1 MKTYIW
7 SVPVR
12 FFHWFL
18 AIGFTAAYILS
29 DFENLLP
36 WHMAFGAFVGCL
48 LFFRILF
55 GFFGPKYIRFFD
67 FPLGVNQQIAFV
79 KNFFSNPKT
88 YGGHNPAASAV
99 MLAIFI
105 VGVLTSFSGFMLYST
120 EHPTFINPP
129 MSKDA
134 IEELHEIF
142 ANLFLI
148 LVGLHLVGLLAEAVF
163 HSKEG
168 TIKSMFS
175 GYKNLEAE
183 PANLNTVQKIFVAV
197 WLVVPFV
204 LFYLA
209 FGLNTQKVES
219 EQDSTDKIEQNEH
232 EHEHDEHDD

>member
-1 MKTYIW
+1 MKTFIW

-29 DFENLLP
+29 DFEKLLP

-55 GFFGPKYIRFFD
+55 GFFGPKYVRFSD
-67 FPLGVNQQIAFV
+67 FPMGFTNQLSFV
-79 KNFFSNPKT
+79 KGFFSNPKA
-88 YGGHNPAASAV
+88 YAGHNPAASVV

-105 VGVLTSFSGFMLYST
+105 VGILASFSGFMLYSA

-129 MSKDA
+129 MSEHD

-142 ANLFLI
+142 ANLFLV
-148 LVGLHLVGLLAEAVF
+148 LVGLHLAGLLAEAIF

-183 PANLNTVQKIFVAV
+183 PSKLTSVQKIFVAV

-209 FGLNTQKVES
+209 FGLGSRNAAAEQGETNKVE
-219 EQDSTDKIEQNEH
+219 QGEH
-232 EHEHDEHDD
+232 EENDEDDD